1 MKRIRN
7 YSISGSKYFILGVI
21 FLVTVIITF
30 ISMKFEQ
37 IMPSATTMADATL
50 PTVAMDTEAGTQYN
64 VLHGYTSELDST
76 LFYGN
81 ITPVNKDRKLAIT
94 INTYGEDVESVGCKI
109 RSLEDKSL
117 IENTEVSGYQVTDN
131 KINVTLNIK
140 NLLDTGK
147 EYALEVVL
155 KTKKH
160 DAVYYYTRIMYGTD
174 YDLQKKLDFV
184 RDFNACTFDSAR
196 LKDIGGYLETSSVG
210 DNTNYGKVNIN
221 CSLSQI
227 GWGDLEPYIESEI
240 TPEIISINDDVAI
253 IRLDYRVGA
262 ANDYSSS
269 DTYNVNEY
277 YRIRQTNSGFYLLNF
292 EREMNQVFD
301 AKNDL
306 TSSAKINL
314 GINSSTYVNCTSDEN
329 GIYTYFVNQGSLW
342 CFSSSSQTFTRV
354 FSFRGEE
361 TDSVREDYDAHNI
374 KIMKIEDNGDATFLV
389 SGYMNRGEHEGQVGV
404 SLCRY
409 SYSDNDVTERLF
421 IPVAIPYNIL
431 TQNVGGV
438 SYVSNDKFYIL
449 IDETLYS
456 VDLVSKEVMTEIT
469 GLKED
474 AYAVSDAGDAIAY
487 SVSGDIYN
495 TDTIRI
501 LNMSNDSA
509 YEVNADEGD
518 TLRPLG
524 YIDSDF
530 IYGMAHKDDIISG
543 ADGSRTYAMY
553 RVGIIDV
560 DYNLIKEYEQ
570 PDIYVSSTEVQGKRI
585 TLSRIVKSGSGYVST
600 SIDQLINKDEN
611 VIENAV
617 KAETISTDA
626 RKQELYI
633 DLITKVNDISVTYR
647 TSGEIIFKDNT
658 KLELE
663 DDFSWNG
670 RYYVYG
676 YGKFQGSRTQL
687 ESAITLAYDT
697 YGTVVDSNSKL
708 VWKRYRSTQASIDGI
723 VPVTSGDSIVNAV
736 VAVSNY
742 LGADFNAVSYMEQGH
757 TAVETFDN
765 ISGVHGI
772 SLTGITYEK
781 ALSYVG
787 DGSPVIARIG
797 EDEYIIITAYNSSEI
812 AYIEAS
818 TGAQKTVSMN
828 EAGKMFSQGGNIYVT
843 YYK

>member
-94 INTYGEDVESVGCKI
+94 INTYGEDVESVGYKI

-314 GINSSTYVNCTSDEN
+314 GINSSTYVNCTSDEK

-374 KIMKIEDNGDATFLV
+374 KIMKIEDNGDATLLV
-389 SGYMNRGEHEGQVGV
+389 DRKS
-404 SLCRY
+404 
-409 SYSDNDVTERLF
+409 TRL
-421 IPVAIPYNIL
+421 
-431 TQNVGGV
+431 
-438 SYVSNDKFYIL
+438 SSSH
-449 IDETLYS
+449 S
-456 VDLVSKEVMTEIT
+456 V
-469 GLKED
+469 
-474 AYAVSDAGDAIAY
+474 
-487 SVSGDIYN
+487 
-495 TDTIRI
+495 
-501 LNMSNDSA
+501 
-509 YEVNADEGD
+509 
-518 TLRPLG
+518 
-524 YIDSDF
+524 
-530 IYGMAHKDDIISG
+530 
-543 ADGSRTYAMY
+543 
-553 RVGIIDV
+553 
-560 DYNLIKEYEQ
+560 
-570 PDIYVSSTEVQGKRI
+570 
-585 TLSRIVKSGSGYVST
+585 
-600 SIDQLINKDEN
+600 
-611 VIENAV
+611 
-617 KAETISTDA
+617 
-626 RKQELYI
+626 
-633 DLITKVNDISVTYR
+633 
-647 TSGEIIFKDNT
+647 
-658 KLELE
+658 
-663 DDFSWNG
+663 
-670 RYYVYG
+670 
-676 YGKFQGSRTQL
+676 
-687 ESAITLAYDT
+687 
-697 YGTVVDSNSKL
+697 
-708 VWKRYRSTQASIDGI
+708 
-723 VPVTSGDSIVNAV
+723 
-736 VAVSNY
+736 
-742 LGADFNAVSYMEQGH
+742 
-757 TAVETFDN
+757 
-765 ISGVHGI
+765 
-772 SLTGITYEK
+772 
-781 ALSYVG
+781 
-787 DGSPVIARIG
+787 
-797 EDEYIIITAYNSSEI
+797 
-812 AYIEAS
+812 
-818 TGAQKTVSMN
+818 
-828 EAGKMFSQGGNIYVT
+828 
-843 YYK
+843 